1 MSLPTLQGDLP
12 ELRSTPLKSN
22 NKFTSV
28 LHLISPFLI
37 LASLAVMAG
46 VPTVSYASA
55 ISTSTESEQAT
66 NQVMAADKLKD
77 QLSAELQS
85 IIGMGPIM
93 LDTSSGPFYSENV
106 TREGASYL
114 SERFSI
120 GVLSGSGKLRLPNST
135 SFLNFTTTGNEIT
148 DAATS
153 AVVSNETITSEPAT
167 ETAKVSMFQ
176 IAHYR
181 SDDGIQRNAVI
192 AIFATNSTD
201 ALAPL
206 DGMIGIGESQI
217 TEGGDLQ
224 VKLWTL
230 ANS

>member
-1 MSLPTLQGDLP
+1 MSA
-12 ELRSTPLKSN
+12 SLKFN
-22 NKFTSV
+22 IKFTV
-28 LHLISPFLI
+28 DVNLISSFLI

-46 VPTVSYASA
+46 VPTAFYAFA
-55 ISTSTESEQAT
+55 ISTSTESEQVT

-85 IIGMGPIM
+85 IIAMGPIR

-120 GVLSGSGKLRLPNST
+120 GVLSGTGKLRLPNST
-135 SFLNFTTTGNEIT
+135 SLLNFTTAGNEIT

-192 AIFATNSTD
+192 AIFATNSTG

-224 VKLWTL
+224 VALWRL
-230 ANS
+230 ADS